1 MNGVDGV
8 NEVNEVSEIPRP
20 ADRARTRT
28 LVYLIV
34 ATIAEGLSLVPAAMG
49 VIMSPMAFDSGVSRA
64 AWSFVGIVLAYP
76 VLVLIGLTGAWIA
89 YKRHRHRGAI
99 LFTLVPALDLVAFGI
114 FFALT
119 GGSFT

>member
-1 MNGVDGV
+1 MNEATRPDGGA
-8 NEVNEVSEIPRP
+8 R
-20 ADRARTRT
+20 RAT

-34 ATIAEGLSLVPAAMG
+34 ATIAEGLSLVPAGLG
-49 VIMSPMAFDSGVSRA
+49 VLMSPMAFDSGVSRA

-89 YKRHRHRGAI
+89 YTRHRHRGAV
-99 LFTLVPALDLVAFGI
+99 LFTLLPAFDLVAFGI
-114 FFALT
+114 FYALT